1 MEIITSSREDVSM
14 QHTIELES
22 INKTFHHK
30 DAEVHVLQNI
40 NLAIKQGEFLTIV
53 GASGCGKS
61 TLLRIIA
68 GLDSEYE
75 GSLKI
80 NNQTIRTTGTDRG
93 MVFQDHRLYPWLSVA
108 ENIGFGID
116 NIKKV
121 EKQKIISYYIDLMG
135 LNGFERAKPHQLSGG
150 MSQRVAIAR
159 ALVKKPKIILFDEPF
174 GALDALTRIQMQQ
187 EILKLREKEE
197 MTMILVTHDIEEA
210 ILLGDRVLV
219 MSKNPG
225 RITQD
230 IQLKL
235 SRPRDRNSPEF
246 VRIKEKIFN
255 MFFSE
260 LKVEKFEDYSI

>member
-1 MEIITSSREDVSM
+1 MSILTSSREDVIT
-14 QHTIELES
+14 QHKIKLEN
-22 INKTFHHK
+22 INKTFQHK

-40 NLAIKQGEFLTIV
+40 NLNIKQGEFLTIV

-68 GLDSEYE
+68 GLDNDYE

-80 NNQTIRTTGTDRG
+80 NNQAIRTIGTDRG
-93 MVFQDHRLYPWLSVA
+93 MVFQDHRLYPWLSVE

-116 NIKKV
+116 SIGKI
-121 EKQKIISYYIDLMG
+121 EKQKVISYYIDLMG
-135 LNGFERAKPHQLSGG
+135 LNGFEKAKPHQLSGG

-159 ALVKKPKIILFDEPF
+159 ALVKKPEIVLFDEPF

-187 EILKLREKEE
+187 EILKIREKEA

-219 MSKNPG
+219 MSKKPG
-225 RITQD
+225 RISQD

-260 LKVEKFEDYSI
+260 LKVEKIEDFSI